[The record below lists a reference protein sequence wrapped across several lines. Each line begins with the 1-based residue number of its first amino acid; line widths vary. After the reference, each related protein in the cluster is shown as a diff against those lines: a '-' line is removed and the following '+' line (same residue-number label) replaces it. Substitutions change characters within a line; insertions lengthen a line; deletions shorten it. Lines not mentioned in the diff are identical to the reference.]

1 MGPKDRE
8 SVPLHYLEISYPFS
22 LLLEKAVDVCGG
34 FTAVCCQVA
43 DAAIANPI

>member
-8 SVPLHYLEISYPFS
+8 SVPLRYLEIVYPVP
-22 LLLEKAVDVCGG
+22 LRLKKAFDICGG

-43 DAAIANPI
+43 DAATANPV